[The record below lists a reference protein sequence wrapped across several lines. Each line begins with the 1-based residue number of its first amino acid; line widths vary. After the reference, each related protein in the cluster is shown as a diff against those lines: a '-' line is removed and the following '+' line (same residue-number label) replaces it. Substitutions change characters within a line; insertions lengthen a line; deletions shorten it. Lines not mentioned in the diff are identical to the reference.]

1 MAQLQAERVVRAASL
16 DGTDRSKKFYYYL
29 AMAPEQQA
37 IRDASSSLVEDED
50 DCFAALEA
58 SLEG

>member
-16 DGTDRSKKFYYYL
+16 DGTDRSKKYYYYL
-29 AMAPEQQA
+29 AMAPEEQA
-37 IRDASSSLVEDED
+37 IDDTSPSLVKDEE

-58 SLEG
+58 QFKD